1 MPIKVLLHVYIE
13 MSLGS
18 FFVHELIEYHYSD
31 IIMSMIA
38 SQITSLTIF
47 YSTVHSGGDQRKHQ
61 SSASLAFVRGIHRG
75 LVNSPHKGPVRRKMF
90 PFDDFIMIRCYNNA
104 VQYSLILYTV
114 LLCLRQ
120 NQGSICVCAQP
131 MRDNV
136 TLQHHLSLAG
146 CIHKIIPENINF
158 NLNSLKHAILHLY
171 RELWGVFMMI
181 LEKIDQEITRLYC
194 IE

>member
-1 MPIKVLLHVYIE
+1 MVLSYAYKGTIACLYWDVPGLFFCSWIAWIPLQWHHNEHDCISNHQPHDFLLN
-13 MSLGS
+13 SLFRRRS
-18 FFVHELIEYHYSD
+18 K
-31 IIMSMIA
+31 
-38 SQITSLTIF
+38 
-47 YSTVHSGGDQRKHQ
+47 KHQ
-61 SSASLAFVRGIHRG
+61 SSASLAFVWGIHRG
-75 LVNSPHKGPVRRKMF
+75 LVNSPHKGLVTRKMF

-104 VQYSLILYTV
+104 VQYNLILYTV

-120 NQGSICVCAQP
+120 NQRPICVCAQP

-171 RELWGVFMMI
+171 REL
-181 LEKIDQEITRLYC
+181 
-194 IE
+194 